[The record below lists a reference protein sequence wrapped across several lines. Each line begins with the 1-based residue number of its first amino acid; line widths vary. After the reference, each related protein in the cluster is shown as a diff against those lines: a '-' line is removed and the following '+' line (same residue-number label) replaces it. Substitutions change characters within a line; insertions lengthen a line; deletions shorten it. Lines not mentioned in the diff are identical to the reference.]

1 MKCAR
6 FPSKLLT
13 VIFSISLTASAF
25 AAEPQT
31 EDFSA
36 AEFDRPTVID
46 NEWMPLKPGTC
57 WTWEGSTVD
66 EEGVTEPHT
75 VVFTVT
81 DLSKEI
87 DGVRTIV
94 CWDRDFADGELEE
107 QEIVFFAQDNDRNVW
122 HLGQYPEE
130 YEDGEF
136 AAAPTWIHA
145 VNDGKAGIM
154 MKAVPILGSPSYSQ
168 GLSLS
173 TNWTDRAEVFQMGE
187 KTTVPFGTFDDV
199 LVMQE
204 WDQEEPDS
212 RQLKFYARGIG
223 NVRVGWRAEKDTDQE
238 VLELVKFEQLDEK
251 ELADVRK
258 EVLKLEEHAYEVS
271 KDVYAKTKP
280 IVRLDIAELATEA
293 KAKLLVDDSQAVEGA
308 AVKE

>member
-1 MKCAR
+1 MKCAL
-6 FPSKLLT
+6 FAATLLT
-13 VIFSISLTASAF
+13 LVSSISIAVSAF
-25 AAEPQT
+25 AAELQT
-31 EDFSA
+31 EDFSSA
-36 AEFDRPTVID
+36 KFDRPTVID
-46 NEWMPLKPGTC
+46 NEWMPLKPGTR
-57 WTWEGSTVD
+57 WTWEGTTVD
-66 EEGVTEPHT
+66 EEGATEPHT
-75 VVFTVT
+75 VIFTVT

-94 CWDRDFADGELEE
+94 CWDRDYADGELEE
-107 QEIVFFAQDNDRNVW
+107 TEIVFFAQDNDRNVW

-136 AAAPTWIHA
+136 AAAPTWIHG

-154 MKAVPILGSPSYSQ
+154 MKAAPVLGSPSYSQ

-173 TNWTDRAEVFQMGE
+173 TNWTDRAQVFQMGE
-187 KTTVPFGTFDDV
+187 KTTVPFGTFEDV

-212 RQLKFYARGIG
+212 RQLKFYAPGIG

-251 ELADVRK
+251 ELAKAR
-258 EVLKLEEHAYEVS
+258 ERVLKLEAHGFEVS

-280 IVRLDIAELATEA
+280 IVRLDVAELAGEA
-293 KAKLLVDDSQAVEGA
+293 KTRLLADDLQAVEEA
-308 AVKE
+308 AAKE